1 MHTRAHQWGMIIIY
15 MQSLQADLEDREA
28 RLRAQEE
35 EMKERNAENNRLLR
49 ELKQYQT
56 QLLGLQVQNDNYYG
70 TPLNGNRSTK
80 VTLVPIH
87 GGGGG
92 GGGGRGP

>member
-28 RLRAQEE
+28 RSRTQEE
-35 EMKERNAENNRLLR
+35 EMKERDAEINRLLG
-49 ELKQYQT
+49 ELKQCQT
-56 QLLGLQVQNDNYYG
+56 QLLGLQVYRQKSPWSPYM
-70 TPLNGNRSTK
+70 
-80 VTLVPIH
+80 

-92 GGGGRGP
+92 GGGGP

>member
-15 MQSLQADLEDREA
+15 MQSLQADFEDREA

-35 EMKERNAENNRLLR
+35 EMKERDAEINRLLG
-49 ELKQYQT
+49 ELKQCQT

-70 TPLNGNRSTK
+70 TPLNGNPSTK
-80 VTLVPIH
+80 SPWSPYI
-87 GGGGG
+87 GGGGTL
-92 GGGGRGP
+92 R